1 LFVVCKIQL
10 KKSKV
15 FSFSLIQICVKLN
28 YRIIV
33 HFFGLLLLFN
43 GGFMLISA
51 LVSFIY
57 KDGVTLNL
65 VFSGVLV
72 LVLGVISMLSS
83 LKHRKE
89 MNRREGYVVVAF
101 GWIIMT
107 LSGTIPYLFTGA
119 IPSFTNA
126 FFETMSGYTT
136 TGASILNDIEAMP
149 KGILFWRSLT
159 HWIGGMGII
168 VLAIA
173 ILPLLGIGGMELF
186 AAEAPGPSAD
196 KLHPRITD
204 TAKRLWLI
212 YFGYTA
218 AETILLQVAGMSFF
232 DAINHALCTLS
243 TGGFS
248 TKNAS
253 VAYWNGQPIIQ
264 YIIIVFMFLAGTNF
278 VLSYFA
284 FTGKVQKIIKDEEF
298 KLYFK
303 FIIVFTV
310 IAALIIYFKADV
322 SASSIAHPM
331 VWGEAE
337 SAFRH
342 GSFQVISVITTTGF
356 VTADY
361 TMWTPFLVVLFF
373 GLMFLGGSA
382 GSTSGGVKVMRHLIL
397 IKNGFLEFKRTLHP
411 NAVLPVRYNNKAISG
426 EIVFNILGFFILYML
441 SFIIG
446 GLGFSM
452 MGIEFESAIGL
463 AASSLGNVGPALGD
477 FGPVNNYS
485 NLPSIGKW
493 WCSFLM
499 LIGRLEL
506 FTVLILLTP
515 FFWRNR

>member
-1 LFVVCKIQL
+1 M
-10 KKSKV
+10 
-15 FSFSLIQICVKLN
+15 KLN
-28 YRIIV
+28 YKIII
-33 HFFGLLLLFN
+33 HFFGLLMLFN
-43 GGFMLISA
+43 GGFMLLAA
-51 LVSFIY
+51 LLSFFY
-57 KDGVTLNL
+57 EDGATLNL
-65 VFSGVLV
+65 VYAGLSVV
-72 LVLGVISMLSS
+72 VIGAIAMLNTR
-83 LKHRKE
+83 KHKKE
-89 MNRREGYVVVAF
+89 MNKREGYIVVTF
-101 GWIIMT
+101 GWLIMAM
-107 LSGTIPYLFTGA
+107 SGTFPYLFTGA
-119 IPSFTNA
+119 IPDFTNA
-126 FFETMSGYTT
+126 FFETISGYTT
-136 TGASILNDIEAMP
+136 TGSTILNDIEALP
-149 KGILFWRSLT
+149 EGVLFWRSLT

-218 AETILLQVAGMSFF
+218 AETILLSVAGMSFF
-232 DAINHALCTLS
+232 DAINHAMCTLS

-253 VAYWNGQPIIQ
+253 VAHWNGNPIIQ
-264 YIIIVFMFLAGTNF
+264 YIIIFFMFVAGMNF

-284 FTGKVQKIIKDEEF
+284 FKGKVQKIIRDDEF
-298 KLYFK
+298 RLYFW
-303 FIIVFTV
+303 FVTIFTIV
-310 IAALIIYFKADV
+310 AALIIYFQADV

-331 VWGEAE
+331 VWGEGE

-342 GSFQVISVITTTGF
+342 SLFQVLAIITTTGF
-356 VTADY
+356 VTADF
-361 TMWTPFLVVLFF
+361 TLWTPFLVVFFF

-382 GSTSGGVKVMRHLIL
+382 GSTSGGVKVVRHLIM

-411 NAVLPVRYNNKAISG
+411 HAVLPVRYNKKSITG
-426 EIVFNILGFFILYML
+426 KIVFNILAFFILYML

-446 GLGFSM
+446 ALGFSL
-452 MGIEFESAIGL
+452 MGLDFESAIGV

-477 FGPVNNYS
+477 FGPVNNFYDM
-485 NLPSIGKW
+485 PSAGKW

>member
-1 LFVVCKIQL
+1 MRKL
-10 KKSKV
+10 
-15 FSFSLIQICVKLN
+15 KLN
-28 YRIIV
+28 YKIIF

-43 GGFMLISA
+43 GGFMLLSS
-51 LVSFIY
+51 LVSLIY
-57 KDGVTLNL
+57 KDGVTFELFL
-65 VFSGVLV
+65 SGVVTLIV
-72 LVLGVISMLSS
+72 GVFVMVSTRNHS
-83 LKHRKE
+83 KE
-89 MNRREGYVVVAF
+89 MNKREGYIVVTF
-101 GWIIMT
+101 GWIVMA
-107 LSGTIPYLFTGA
+107 LSGTLPYVFTESIPQ
-119 IPSFTNA
+119 FTNA

-136 TGASILNDIEAMP
+136 TGASILNDIESIP
-149 KGILFWRSLT
+149 KGVLFWRSLT

-173 ILPLLGIGGMELF
+173 ILPLLGIGGMQLF

-196 KLHPRITD
+196 KLHPRIKD

-212 YFGYTA
+212 YVSYTV
-218 AETILLQVAGMSFF
+218 AELILLKVAGMSFF

-253 VAYWNGQPIIQ
+253 IAHWNGQPIIQ

-284 FTGKVQKIIKDEEF
+284 FKGKVQKIINDEEF

-303 FIIVFTV
+303 FIVIFTL
-310 IAALIIYFKADV
+310 IAAVIIYFRADI

-342 GSFQVISVITTTGF
+342 GLFQVLAIITTTGF

-361 TMWTPFLVVLFF
+361 TMWTPFLIVFFF

-382 GSTSGGVKVMRHLIL
+382 GSTSGGVKVVRHLVL

-411 NAVLPVRYNNKAISG
+411 NAVLPVRYNKKAISG
-426 EIVFNILGFFILYML
+426 DIVFNILAFFILYML
-441 SFIIG
+441 SFIVG
-446 GLGFSM
+446 SLVFSM
-452 MGIEFESAIGL
+452 MQIDFESAIGL

-485 NLPSIGKW
+485 ALPNLGKW

-506 FTVLILLTP
+506 FTVLILFTP